1 MEQEAEEAAT
11 KGREE
16 GVVVGERRWS
26 RELAGRGTGVL
37 PGRRRGALAM
47 EELLRGVQNREGGAR
62 AHGRRRAGERACL
75 GAGLRK
81 KGLGAMERKG
91 AELPTLAAAAV
102 SSEEEGREAVAAGK
116 SGGVGMQND
125 QGQGR
130 GIRIYRETLGLGSQ
144 MGPIGLGWSGP
155 NTKSG
160 CVKLF
165 PE

>member
-1 MEQEAEEAAT
+1 
-11 KGREE
+11 
-16 GVVVGERRWS
+16 
-26 RELAGRGTGVL
+26 
-37 PGRRRGALAM
+37 
-47 EELLRGVQNREGGAR
+47 
-62 AHGRRRAGERACL
+62 L

-91 AELPTLAAAAV
+91 AELPALAAAAV

>member
-1 MEQEAEEAAT
+1 MKGAT
-11 KGREE
+11 TGHQ
-16 GVVVGERRWS
+16 
-26 RELAGRGTGVL
+26 GTGSRAPWGKL
-37 PGRRRGALAM
+37 AWAPAM
-47 EELLRGVQNREGGAR
+47 EELLRDVQNREGGAR
-62 AHGRRRAGERACL
+62 AHGRRRARERACL

-91 AELPTLAAAAV
+91 AELPALAAAVV
-102 SSEEEGREAVAAGK
+102 SSEEEDREAVAAGK